1 MMGAMTAPDDAPR
14 LGLRERKK
22 QATRRELTAV
32 ALRLFAE
39 RGFDQVTVEE
49 IADAAQASPRTFY
62 RYFADKSEVLFG
74 EDDRLMAV
82 LRGALAE
89 RPPGE
94 PPLEVARH
102 GARALTAALA
112 EVPELLA
119 RQRLVAE
126 TPALAARDATKRA
139 RWEREVTDAL
149 AVRLAEPAGSL
160 RARLLAGAW
169 RMCLEAAAALWLESD
184 GRADPLALIDA
195 AFDLVD
201 VR

>member
-1 MMGAMTAPDDAPR
+1 MSASDDAPQ

-22 QATRRELTAV
+22 QATRRDLTAV
-32 ALRLFAE
+32 ALRLFAQ

-49 IADAAQASPRTFY
+49 IAEAAQASPRTFY

-74 EDDRLMAV
+74 EDDRLLAV
-82 LRGALAE
+82 LRDALAA
-89 RPPGE
+89 RPPDE

-102 GARALTAALA
+102 AARALTTALA
-112 EVPELLA
+112 EVPELPT

-139 RWEREVTDAL
+139 DWEREVTETL
-149 AVRLAEPAGSL
+149 AVRIGEPPGSL
-160 RARLLAGAW
+160 RARLLAGTW
-169 RMCLEAAAALWLESD
+169 RICLEAAAALWLQSD
-184 GRADPLALIDA
+184 GREDPLALIDA